1 MTTLDQLKAAKAAC
15 PALLRATTEQKNQA
29 LSAMADALLHHEADI
44 LLAHID
50 RVLLPEG
57 PCLRL

>member
-29 LSAMADALLHHEADI
+29 LSAMADALLHHEVIVDEQ
-44 LLAHID
+44 LTLTGLALIWQTNQ
-50 RVLLPEG
+50 R
-57 PCLRL
+57 